1 MLLQGKYKCYT
12 NLQGKTLLL
21 LEKYKCYTQTR
32 RAGLDSVITGETQVL
47 HTDLQGR
54 AGLYPVSVTPRLI
67 FL

>member
-32 RAGLDSVITGETQVL
+32 RAGLDSVITGEIKVL
-47 HTDLQGR
+47 HTLTCR
-54 AGLYPVSVTPRLI
+54 AGLDTVITGEM
-67 FL
+67 